1 MNERGIGIFLEK
13 IAYSAPR
20 TISYTFTRLMLFLR
34 IYLSLI
40 LTAAALLAAGL
51 TPPSRAADIRD
62 RVVKE
67 TILDEQIALFCKM
80 RCVGNQSEGTLKTL
94 TLDPIDKNNYA
105 VFGIAALRNR
115 HVLSEYTVYDHT
127 VYVSSHGTLDSRTCK
142 LKVDDA
148 KVDNDYNGIFTSLL
162 RSESDV
168 IGKTFTV
175 PDCRKFIN

>member
-1 MNERGIGIFLEK
+1 MFV
-13 IAYSAPR
+13 
-20 TISYTFTRLMLFLR
+20 TR
-34 IYLSLI
+34 ITASLI
-40 LTAAALLAAGL
+40 LAAAALFAAGSSL
-51 TPPSRAADIRD
+51 SFAADIRD

-67 TILDEQIALFCKM
+67 TILDEQIALFCKLK
-80 RCVGNQSEGTLKTL
+80 CVGNKSEGTLKTL
-94 TLDPIDKNNYA
+94 TLEPIDKDNYL

-175 PDCRKFIN
+175 PDCRKFIE

>member
-1 MNERGIGIFLEK
+1 MFFARIFVL
-13 IAYSAPR
+13 P
-20 TISYTFTRLMLFLR
+20 
-34 IYLSLI
+34 I
-40 LTAAALLAAGL
+40 LTAAAVLTAGL
-51 TPPSRAADIRD
+51 TPLSHAADIRD
-62 RVVKE
+62 RVIKE

-80 RCVGNQSEGTLKTL
+80 RCVGNKSEGTLKTL
-94 TLDPIDKNNYA
+94 TLEPIDKDNYA

-115 HVLSEYTVYDHT
+115 HVLSDYTVYDHT

-142 LKVDDA
+142 IKVEDA

>member
-1 MNERGIGIFLEK
+1 MHFTRIFL
-13 IAYSAPR
+13 S
-20 TISYTFTRLMLFLR
+20 F
-34 IYLSLI
+34 I
-40 LTAAALLAAGL
+40 LTAAALLTAA
-51 TPPSRAADIRD
+51 PSASRAADIRD
-62 RVVKE
+62 RVIKE

-80 RCVGNQSEGTLKTL
+80 RCVGNKSAGTLKTL
-94 TLDPIDKNNYA
+94 TLEPIDKNNYA

-142 LKVDDA
+142 IKVEDA

-175 PDCRKFIN
+175 PDCRKFIDADSVR

>member
-1 MNERGIGIFLEK
+1 MLFTRIFL
-13 IAYSAPR
+13 S
-20 TISYTFTRLMLFLR
+20 F
-34 IYLSLI
+34 I
-40 LTAAALLAAGL
+40 LTAAALLTAA
-51 TPPSRAADIRD
+51 PSASRAADIRD
-62 RVVKE
+62 RVIKE

-80 RCVGNQSEGTLKTL
+80 RCVGNKSVGTLKTL
-94 TLDPIDKNNYA
+94 TLEPIDKNNYA

-142 LKVDDA
+142 VKVDDA

-162 RSESDV
+162 RSEGDV

-175 PDCRKFIN
+175 PDCRKFIDADSVR

>member
-1 MNERGIGIFLEK
+1 M
-13 IAYSAPR
+13 SV
-20 TISYTFTRLMLFLR
+20 TR
-34 IYLSLI
+34 ITASLI
-40 LTAAALLAAGL
+40 LAAAALLAAGSS
-51 TPPSRAADIRD
+51 PSLAVDIRD

-67 TILDEQIALFCKM
+67 TILDEQIALFCKL

-94 TLDPIDKNNYA
+94 TLEPIGKNNYA

-142 LKVDDA
+142 VKVEDA

-168 IGKTFTV
+168 IGKIFTV
-175 PDCRKFIN
+175 PDCRKFIDADSAR